1 MQRVVKFNRKTWLKP
16 HIDMNTERRN
26 KAKNDFEKDEKFSFC

>member
-1 MQRVVKFNRKTWLKP
+1 MQRVVKFNRKAWLKP
-16 HIDMNTERRN
+16 HIDTNTERRN